1 MELDLRTLA
10 FMQCSVGNFNF
21 FNPMKKSFYSIFLF
35 LPFLLDALPPT
46 RDVVTGEVS
55 FAEIEQQLKITAS
68 DGAVISYPNGFDIGS
83 GETVQFIQP
92 SSSARVLNQIYGE
105 SPSQINGNLQANGH
119 VYLLHSAGII
129 FGKNSVVEV
138 GKLSA
143 IAGTLSSQDFS
154 AEIENFTGLS
164 GAVQNSGIIVAQEVV
179 LAGSSVTNSG
189 TILAENGTLVMAAG
203 EGLSLYTEDSTLSVV
218 LSGDE
223 EAHPGMPYP
232 GMLSDVAGQALL
244 QSGVVEASKGE
255 FHGKEITVS
264 GKTQTT
270 DLSLGNFDSISGG
283 EGTILTN
290 RLVLN
295 VPFQSETSPSID
307 ISSKDNQIS
316 QILASGNFQS
326 LKVRSSGELSVGDST
341 EPLNFTSQIL
351 DIRVANGGLHMNS
364 LPTPIS
370 ANLEN
375 SILLASEGALTTSFD
390 IGQLN
395 YQRMLLYG
403 TNLTALNF
411 EKIETKPEN
420 LYQLNATTIVLD
432 DLSLDFSSS
441 VIQKLSTENPSFQGF
456 SLQGSASLEASS
468 SESQVNSES
477 VSALPSVTSFASP
490 SFDSFDLVGNI
501 PNFSPVS
508 LSNPYETATNSV
520 SATILELAESYSL
533 FENFSYYLK
542 APDTS
547 ERLANLFA
555 SSGGSSALFGGSYN
569 VLSSDSSSQQS
580 ESGSKSDSGSTSEKR
595 ADQSNASSKIKGA
608 VPFAPIALPLS
619 SPEAGLIL
627 DSSLSPEI
635 ESSLNKYLD

>member
-1 MELDLRTLA
+1 
-10 FMQCSVGNFNF
+10 
-21 FNPMKKSFYSIFLF
+21 MKKSFYSIFLF
-35 LPFLLDALPPT
+35 LPFLLHALPST
-46 RDVVTGEVS
+46 RDVVTGDVT

-143 IAGTLSSQDFS
+143 IAGTLSSKDFA
-154 AEIENFTGLS
+154 AEIENFTGLIGS
-164 GAVQNSGIIVAQEVV
+164 VQNSGTIVAQEVV

-223 EAHPGMPYP
+223 EAYP

-270 DLSLGNFDSISGG
+270 DLTLGNFDSILAG
-283 EGTILTN
+283 EGTILSN
-290 RLVLN
+290 QLVLN
-295 VPFQSETSPSID
+295 TSPYSQASPSVD
-307 ISSKDNQIS
+307 LSSTSNQITELS
-316 QILASGNFQS
+316 ASGNFQS
-326 LKVRSSGELSVGDST
+326 LKVRSTGELSVGHST
-341 EPLNFTSQIL
+341 EPVNFTSQIL
-351 DIRVANGGLHMNS
+351 DIRVTNGGLRMNS
-364 LPTPIS
+364 LPTPFS

-375 SILLASEGALTTSFD
+375 SILLASEGDLTTSFD
-390 IGQLN
+390 IGQLS

-441 VIQKLSTENPSFQGF
+441 AIQKLSTENPSFQGF
-456 SLQGSASLEASS
+456 SLQGSLSLETSS
-468 SESQVNSES
+468 SESQVDSES

-490 SFDSFDLVGNI
+490 SFDSFEQVSDM
-501 PNFSPVS
+501 PNFSPFT
-508 LSNPYETATNSV
+508 LSSPYETATDSV

-542 APDTS
+542 APDTG
-547 ERLANLFA
+547 ERLANMFA

-580 ESGSKSDSGSTSEKR
+580 ESGSKSDSGGTSEKK
-595 ADQSNASSKIKGA
+595 ADQSNVSSKIKGA
-608 VPFAPIALPLS
+608 VPFAPIALPTS
-619 SPEAGLIL
+619 SPEAGSIL

>member
-1 MELDLRTLA
+1 
-10 FMQCSVGNFNF
+10 
-21 FNPMKKSFYSIFLF
+21 MKKSFYSIFLF
-35 LPFLLDALPPT
+35 LPFLLHALPPT

-119 VYLLHSAGII
+119 VYLLNSAGII

-143 IAGTLSSQDFS
+143 IAGTLSSNDF
-154 AEIENFTGLS
+154 AAGIENFTSLS
-164 GAVQNSGIIVAQEVV
+164 GSVQNSGTIVAQEVV

-189 TILAENGTLVMAAG
+189 TILAENGTLVLAAG

-223 EAHPGMPYP
+223 EAYP

-270 DLSLGNFDSISGG
+270 DLTLGNFDSISGG

-290 RLVLN
+290 RLILN
-295 VPFQSETSPSID
+295 TSPYSQNSPSVD
-307 ISSKDNQIS
+307 LGSTSNQITEL
-316 QILASGNFQS
+316 LASGNFQS
-326 LKVRSSGELSVGDST
+326 LKVRSTGELSVGDST
-341 EPLNFTSQIL
+341 EPVNFTSQIL

-468 SESQVNSES
+468 SESQVDSES
-477 VSALPSVTSFASP
+477 VSALPSVTSVSSP
-490 SFDSFDLVGNI
+490 IFDSFDLVGNM

-508 LSNPYETATNSV
+508 LSSPYETETNSV
-520 SATILELAESYSL
+520 SATIIELAESYSL

-547 ERLANLFA
+547 ERLVNMFA
-555 SSGGSSALFGGSYN
+555 SSGGSSAFFGGSYN
-569 VLSSDSSSQQS
+569 VLSSDSSSQKS

-608 VPFAPIALPLS
+608 VPFAPIALPVS

>member
-1 MELDLRTLA
+1 MELDLRTLV

-21 FNPMKKSFYSIFLF
+21 FNLMKKSFYSIFLF
-35 LPFLLDALPPT
+35 LPFLLHALPST

-68 DGAVISYPNGFDIGS
+68 DGAVISYANGFDIGS

-143 IAGTLSSQDFS
+143 IAGTLSSQDF
-154 AEIENFTGLS
+154 AAGIENFTGLS
-164 GAVQNSGIIVAQEVV
+164 GSVQNSGTIVAQEVV

-189 TILAENGTLVMAAG
+189 TILAENGTLVLAAG

-223 EAHPGMPYP
+223 EQYP

-244 QSGVVEASKGE
+244 QSGVVEASKAE

-270 DLSLGNFDSISGG
+270 DLILGNFDSISGG

-290 RLVLN
+290 RLDLN
-295 VPFQSETSPSID
+295 VPYQSETSPSINL
-307 ISSKDNQIS
+307 SSKGNQIS
-316 QILASGNFQS
+316 QLTASGNFQS

-341 EPLNFTSQIL
+341 EPVNFTSQIL
-351 DIRVANGGLHMNS
+351 DIRVTNGGLHMNS
-364 LPTPIS
+364 LPAPLS

-375 SILLASEGALTTSFD
+375 SILLASEGALTTGFD
-390 IGQLN
+390 IGQLS

-441 VIQKLSTENPSFQGF
+441 AIQKLSTENPSFQGF
-456 SLQGSASLEASS
+456 SLQGSTSLEASS
-468 SESQVNSES
+468 SESQVDSDS
-477 VSALPSVTSFASP
+477 VSPLPSVTSVASP
-490 SFDSFDLVGNI
+490 SFDSFELVSNM

-533 FENFSYYLK
+533 FENFSYYLR
-542 APDTS
+542 APDTG
-547 ERLANLFA
+547 ERLANMFA
-555 SSGGSSALFGGSYN
+555 SSGGSSAFFGGSYN
-569 VLSSDSSSQQS
+569 VLSSDSSSQPS
-580 ESGSKSDSGSTSEKR
+580 ESGSKSDSGSTSEKK

-608 VPFAPIALPLS
+608 VPFAPIALPVS